1 MFVKDVLFLILEELK
16 DDRKSLHSCLF
27 VNKTWCEIIVPI
39 LWKIPGKYTL
49 TNNAKNAL
57 FNVILLHLSEE
68 SRNILKNNGIN
79 PFIEEYRRLLFN
91 YISFW
96 RYLNLFLLESMIVS
110 IKNIEKYNISII
122 RKEVLKLFINKNT
135 KYIYLDI
142 PEQFSYQL
150 HQIPGAEYCFSKLEC
165 LHCDDNT
172 DQNIFKGLARISKS
186 IKKLKFYIMQCN
198 NNDNSGIIKLIEAQ
212 KKLVD
217 VHLVYFYTNMRNE
230 PYCKTLEESLIKNSD
245 TIQYLRIGWKPTTKI
260 LTSLVNLIS
269 LDINLNLLGN
279 TNWNHLGKASL
290 PLLKYLRAQ
299 QVPSKILT
307 RLIENTKGYLIEIS
321 ILYEGTDNRELI
333 RAIYHNCQN
342 LKYLKLSFN
351 NDNISELENL
361 LIKCQ
366 YLNGLVIFTDEIN
379 EPDWDDLFEILTK
392 SSPISLYKFKLSF
405 IWSFKLLESLKLFFK
420 GWESRHPML
429 LHTIPIDKYYTNIKQ
444 PLQQLQQQME
454 NLIRKY
460 EARGIIKKYDTD
472 LYESIFEE
480 FEWIQKKL
488 LFV

>member
-1 MFVKDVLFLILEELK
+1 MLVKDVLFLILEVLK

-49 TNNAKNAL
+49 TNNAKNSL

-68 SRNILKNNGIN
+68 SRNILKNHGIN
-79 PFIEEYRRLLFN
+79 VFIEEYRRPLFN
-91 YISFW
+91 YISYW

-122 RKEVLKLFINKNT
+122 RKEVFINKNT

-150 HQIPGAEYCFSKLEC
+150 HQIPG
-165 LHCDDNT
+165 
-172 DQNIFKGLARISKS
+172 LARISKT

-245 TIQYLRIGWKPTTKI
+245 TIQYLRIGWKPTTNI

-307 RLIENTKGYLIEIS
+307 NLIENTKGHLIEIS

-333 RAIYHNCQN
+333 RAIYYNCQN

-351 NDNISELENL
+351 NNNISELENL

-366 YLNGLVIFTDEIN
+366 YLNGLIIFTDEIN

-405 IWSFKLLESLKLFFK
+405 IWSFKLLESLKLFFE
-420 GWESRHPML
+420 GWENRQPML